1 MFERYF
7 DYSNPSYIYKAL
19 NKTRKQENN
28 SQENKAQ
35 VNIIENRLANSIE
48 VLKSS
53 PTSDVKKNQKQ
64 N

>member
-64 N
+64 K